1 MTPARLL
8 PSRWGALLVVAGL
21 AALAF
26 TRQASGV
33 LLLTRAFVWAILAL
47 SAWFLLRV
55 TGRAS
60 LGNATFFGV
69 AAYATGLCATRWGI
83 DNIWLTLAIAITVA
97 ATAGLLVGAA
107 SGRLGGFHF
116 LLITLAFAEMFR
128 AYAVRSEHLGG
139 EDGIAGIGRPS
150 TWPLPLDL
158 TNATTLMW
166 FTGAALAV
174 TVLALVVVLRSPFG
188 ACVIGVR
195 DSPGRMAALGYS
207 PTAYRIAGV
216 VVASTVAGMAGVLN
230 AYVVRF
236 VSPTEFAPLV
246 SAKSLLFT
254 VVGGSG
260 MLGSVVAATVLTFLE
275 DELSTRFDRW
285 LTVLGLVYVAIA
297 MIGER
302 TARRALRPVG
312 ILVARTSGAVRRR
325 PRSDASGHVP
335 LVQTVEVEA

>member
-1 MTPARLL
+1 MTRTLAELPYKEKDEILDWTCIPAGRCDMNFRP
-8 PSRWGALLVVAGL
+8 PSAHPTGDIREVVVWLVQAATIAGFFGL
-21 AALAF
+21 A
-26 TRQASGV
+26 
-33 LLLTRAFVWAILAL
+33 
-47 SAWFLLRV
+47 LRYLIGPFM
-55 TGRAS
+55 TSWIS
-60 LGNATFFGV
+60 LG
-69 AAYATGLCATRWGI
+69 
-83 DNIWLTLAIAITVA
+83 LAV
-97 ATAGLLVGAA
+97 
-107 SGRLGGFHF
+107 
-116 LLITLAFAEMFR
+116 
-128 AYAVRSEHLGG
+128 
-139 EDGIAGIGRPS
+139 GIG
-150 TWPLPLDL
+150 
-158 TNATTLMW
+158 
-166 FTGAALAV
+166 